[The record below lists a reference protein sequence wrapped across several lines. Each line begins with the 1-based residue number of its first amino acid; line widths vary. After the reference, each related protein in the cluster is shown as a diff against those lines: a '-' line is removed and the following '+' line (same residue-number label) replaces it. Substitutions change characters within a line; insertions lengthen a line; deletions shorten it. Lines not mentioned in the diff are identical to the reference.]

1 MTGKKENIYSLLD
14 TGADRDYIS
23 DKVAIKLGLKVDRR
37 WSKIYGVNSVTD
49 GMGKQANLIFKT
61 FNQSYEATVNDALV
75 GDFTGAEGDEAPSK
89 RDLSRYHHLD
99 DVEFINIDSK
109 VEALLGSGHI
119 QTWQGWGRTKYGAKG
134 HPLAMRT
141 AWGWT
146 IAGLAGTK
154 DSSGA
159 RVAFLS
165 AEDQLLKDDVKKVFC
180 HDFPREEV
188 KVIKRSRIRS
198 TSAEGIC

>member
-1 MTGKKENIYSLLD
+1 MEQRLTTLWWVTSPQQKETKLQQTRSIK
-14 TGADRDYIS
+14 IS
-23 DKVAIKLGLKVDRR
+23 PARR
-37 WSKIYGVNSVTD
+37 YK
-49 GMGKQANLIFKT
+49 
-61 FNQSYEATVNDALV
+61 
-75 GDFTGAEGDEAPSK
+75 
-89 RDLSRYHHLD
+89 
-99 DVEFINIDSK
+99 FIDIDSK

-134 HPLAMRT
+134 QPLAMET

-165 AEDQLLKDDVKKVFC
+165 AEDQL
-180 HDFPREEV
+180 
-188 KVIKRSRIRS
+188 KRQS
-198 TSAEGIC
+198 

>member
-1 MTGKKENIYSLLD
+1 MSKQ
-14 TGADRDYIS
+14 S
-23 DKVAIKLGLKVDRR
+23 D
-37 WSKIYGVNSVTD
+37 
-49 GMGKQANLIFKT
+49 LIFRT
-61 FNQSYEATVNDALV
+61 FNQSYEAKVNDV
-75 GDFTGAEGDEAPSK
+75 GDFTAAEGDQAPAK
-89 RDLSRYHHLD
+89 CDLSKYHHLD
-99 DVEFINIDSK
+99 NIEFIDIESK

-134 HPLAMRT
+134 HPLTVET

-165 AEDQLLKDDVKKVFC
+165 AEDQLLKDD
-180 HDFPREEV
+180 
-188 KVIKRSRIRS
+188 IKRIFCQEGRRS
-198 TSAEGIC
+198 EI